1 MIHDQ
6 SEEEQCWA
14 GIGILDVWCPNCG
27 PVTISNFENN
37 FKFKFHP
44 KLYWKFTE
52 SIFSTFIFASTCLVS
67 HTTCSAG
74 IWTTL
79 GKCIRMY
86 LNVMGSVFNLLQQ
99 IRAFALALEN
109 ILNLKNI
116 KQLIYFTDTGKIKA
130 TLVWINNGSVV
141 SSPFN

>member
-1 MIHDQ
+1 
-6 SEEEQCWA
+6 
-14 GIGILDVWCPNCG
+14 
-27 PVTISNFENN
+27 
-37 FKFKFHP
+37 
-44 KLYWKFTE
+44 
-52 SIFSTFIFASTCLVS
+52 
-67 HTTCSAG
+67 
-74 IWTTL
+74 
-79 GKCIRMY
+79 MY

-130 TLVWINNGSVV
+130 TLVWINNNGSVV